1 MKKETNPNT
10 DIKLS
15 LKEDIHL
22 SDKEIW
28 NNFQQYYLA
37 GQYEE
42 AINYLNNNL
51 SSVKNKITNATLIN
65 NLNNAL
71 VILQNYYYNNVE
83 DKLSELMKSYDD
95 EIENFVNKGVYTIGV
110 TYYPLN
116 FVFDNNGNLYIC
128 IKENTGKEDK

>member
-42 AINYLNNNL
+42 AI
-51 SSVKNKITNATLIN
+51 A
-65 NLNNAL
+65 
-71 VILQNYYYNNVE
+71 
-83 DKLSELMKSYDD
+83 KLDIAK
-95 EIENFVNKGVYTIGV
+95 
-110 TYYPLN
+110 
-116 FVFDNNGNLYIC
+116 
-128 IKENTGKEDK
+128 

>member
-83 DKLSELMKSYDD
+83 DKL
-95 EIENFVNKGVYTIGV
+95 
-110 TYYPLN
+110 
-116 FVFDNNGNLYIC
+116 
-128 IKENTGKEDK
+128 